1 MNIPFPSL
9 LNELQQWSNRFDK
22 ELFQMKIMRVYTRCR
37 RMGKNELAQKIKT
50 KYKIGLKLTSD
61 SAVAFAI
68 MMNSIKKS

>member
-1 MNIPFPSL
+1 
-9 LNELQQWSNRFDK
+9 
-22 ELFQMKIMRVYTRCR
+22 MKIMRVYTRCR